1 MNKDN
6 DKNLDKKDM
15 IKTTSRKKVVKEEKN
30 EQIEDVK
37 PDVIV
42 KKEGFNLL
50 EVILIMFITL
60 VFGAMLGSGLT
71 LAKNGSKNTTNIVQT
86 QTNLPVE
93 LEEFVTTYEDLKAN
107 YYEELDKDK
116 LLDAGIKGMIDFLG
130 DKYSVYMDKEETQ
143 SFEEEVAGKYVG
155 IATEIAI
162 RYLDEEK
169 LDKYDIV
176 ISRPFENGPAY
187 RAGIRKD
194 DILIKVND
202 EDIRNLPLTKV
213 ATKIKGVAGTKV
225 KITVERDG
233 KIMDFEVT
241 REEVELDS
249 ATSKM
254 FEKNNKKIGYIK
266 LDIFAE
272 NTTNQFEKQLIKLE
286 SEKIDSLIIDVR
298 DNSGGY
304 LSTVTD
310 IASMFMDKTKK
321 IYQLD
326 TRGSI
331 ETIYSKT
338 STSRSYPITVLI
350 NEYSASASEI
360 LAGAL
365 LESYGAEVVGIN
377 SYGKG
382 TVQKAY
388 QLESGATVKYTTQK
402 WLTPNGN
409 WINEKG
415 ITPTIKVEQDV
426 KYYDTLKDEDDTQLQ
441 KALELLSE

>member
-1 MNKDN
+1 MTKDN
-6 DKNLDKKDM
+6 NKNLDKEPK
-15 IKTTSRKKVVKEEKN
+15 KTTRKKVVEEVQD
-30 EQIEDVK
+30 ETIDIT

-71 LAKNGSKNTTNIVQT
+71 LARSNNTPNNNNVVQN
-86 QTNLPVE
+86 QTTLPNE
-93 LEEFVTTYEDLKAN
+93 LKEFVETYNNIKDG
-107 YYEELDKDK
+107 YYEEVDKDK

-130 DKYSVYMDKEETQ
+130 DKYSVYMDEEETKN
-143 SFEEEVAGKYVG
+143 FEEEVEGKYVG

-162 RYLDEEK
+162 KYLDEE
-169 LDKYDIV
+169 DITKFDII

-187 RAGIRKD
+187 KAGLRKD
-194 DILIKVND
+194 DKLLKVND
-202 EDIRNLPLTKV
+202 EDITNLPLTKV
-213 ATKIKGVAGTKV
+213 ASKIKGIAGTKV

-233 KIMDFEVT
+233 KILDFDVT

-254 FEKNNKKIGYIK
+254 FEKDNKKIGYIK
-266 LDIFAE
+266 LDIFAA
-272 NTTNQFEKQLIKLE
+272 NTANQFEKQLIKLE

-310 IASMFMDKTKK
+310 IASMFLDKTKK

-326 TRGSI
+326 TRGKVES
-331 ETIYSKT
+331 IYSKT
-338 STSRSYPITVLI
+338 ATSRSYPITVLI

-365 LESYGAEVVGIN
+365 LESYGADVVGVN

-382 TVQKAY
+382 TVQQAY
-388 QLESGATVKYTTQK
+388 QLESGATVKYTIQK

-415 ITPTIKVEQDV
+415 ITPTVKIEQDL
-426 KYYDTLKDEDDTQLQ
+426 KYYDTLADEDDTQLQ
-441 KALELLSE
+441 KALELLSK

>member
-1 MNKDN
+1 MTKDN
-6 DKNLDKKDM
+6 NKNLDKEPK
-15 IKTTSRKKVVKEEKN
+15 KTTRKKVVEEVKEEVV
-30 EQIEDVK
+30 EIS

-71 LAKNGSKNTTNIVQT
+71 LARSNNTPNNNNVVQN
-86 QTNLPVE
+86 QTTLPNE
-93 LEEFVTTYEDLKAN
+93 LKEFVETYNNIKDG
-107 YYEELDKDK
+107 YYEEVDKDK

-130 DKYSVYMDKEETQ
+130 DKYSVYMDEEETKN
-143 SFEEEVAGKYVG
+143 FEEEVEGKYVG

-162 RYLDEEK
+162 KYLDEE
-169 LDKYDIV
+169 DITKFDII

-187 RAGIRKD
+187 KAGLRKD
-194 DILIKVND
+194 DKLLKVND
-202 EDIRNLPLTKV
+202 EDITNLPLTKV
-213 ATKIKGVAGTKV
+213 ASKIKGIAGTKV

-233 KIMDFEVT
+233 EILDFNVT

-254 FEKNNKKIGYIK
+254 FEVGNKKIGYIK
-266 LDIFAE
+266 LDIFAA
-272 NTTNQFEKQLIKLE
+272 NTANQFEKQLIKLE
-286 SEKIDSLIIDVR
+286 SEKIDSLIVDVR

-310 IASMFMDKTKK
+310 IASMFLDKTKK

-326 TRGSI
+326 TRGKVES
-331 ETIYSKT
+331 IYSKT
-338 STSRSYPITVLI
+338 ATSRSYPITVLI

-365 LESYGAEVVGIN
+365 LESYGADVVGVN

-382 TVQKAY
+382 TVQQAY
-388 QLESGATVKYTTQK
+388 QLESGATVKYTIQK

-415 ITPTIKVEQDV
+415 ITPTVKIEQDL
-426 KYYDTLKDEDDTQLQ
+426 KYYDTLADEDDTQLQ
-441 KALELLSE
+441 KALELLNK

>member
-1 MNKDN
+1 MAKDN
-6 DKNLDKKDM
+6 DNKNLDKEAKKK
-15 IKTTSRKKVVKEEKN
+15 KTKKVVEEVKEEVT
-30 EQIEDVK
+30 QIQ

-60 VFGAMLGSGLT
+60 VLGAMLGSGLT
-71 LAKNGSKNTTNIVQT
+71 LARSSTNPNNSNVVENQTT
-86 QTNLPVE
+86 LPTE
-93 LEEFVTTYEDLKAN
+93 LEEFVSTYEDIKAN
-107 YYEELDKDK
+107 YYEKIDDDK

-130 DKYSVYMDKEETQ
+130 DKYSVYMDEEETKN
-143 SFEEEVAGKYVG
+143 FEEEVEGKYVG

-162 RYLDEEK
+162 KYLDEE
-169 LDKYDIV
+169 DITKFDII

-187 RAGIRKD
+187 KAGLRKD
-194 DILIKVND
+194 DKLLKVND
-202 EDIRNLPLTKV
+202 EDVTNLSLTKV
-213 ATKIKGVAGTKV
+213 ASKIKGVAGTKV

-233 KIMDFEVT
+233 KILDFDVT

-254 FEKNNKKIGYIK
+254 FEEKNKKIGYIK
-266 LDIFAE
+266 LDIFAA
-272 NTTNQFEKQLIKLE
+272 NTANQFEKQLIKLE

-310 IASMFMDKTKK
+310 IASMFLDKSKK

-331 ETIYSKT
+331 ETVYSKNAI
-338 STSRSYPITVLI
+338 SRDYPITVLI

-365 LESYGAEVVGIN
+365 LESYGAEVVGVN

-388 QLESGATVKYTTQK
+388 QLESGATVKYTIQK

-415 ITPTIKVEQDV
+415 ITPTLKVEQDI
-426 KYYDTLKDEDDTQLQ
+426 KYYETLSDEDDYQLQ
-441 KALELLSE
+441 KALELLSK

>member
-1 MNKDN
+1 MTKDN
-6 DKNLDKKDM
+6 NKNLDKEPK
-15 IKTTSRKKVVKEEKN
+15 KTTRKKVVEE
-30 EQIEDVK
+30 VK
-37 PDVIV
+37 DEVVEISPDVIV

-71 LAKNGSKNTTNIVQT
+71 LARSNNTPNNNNVVQN
-86 QTNLPVE
+86 QTTLPNE
-93 LEEFVTTYEDLKAN
+93 LKEFVETYNNIKDG
-107 YYEELDKDK
+107 YYVEVDKDK

-130 DKYSVYMDKEETQ
+130 DKYSVYMDEEETKN
-143 SFEEEVAGKYVG
+143 FEEEVEGKYVG

-162 RYLDEEK
+162 KYLDEE
-169 LDKYDIV
+169 DITKFDII

-187 RAGIRKD
+187 KAGLRKD
-194 DILIKVND
+194 DKLLKVND
-202 EDIRNLPLTKV
+202 EDITNLPLTKV
-213 ATKIKGVAGTKV
+213 ASKIKGIAGTKV

-233 KIMDFEVT
+233 KILDFDVT

-254 FEKNNKKIGYIK
+254 FEKDNKKIGYIK
-266 LDIFAE
+266 LDIFAA
-272 NTTNQFEKQLIKLE
+272 NTANQFEKQLIKLE

-310 IASMFMDKTKK
+310 IASMFLDKSKK

-326 TRGSI
+326 TRGKVES
-331 ETIYSKT
+331 IYSKT
-338 STSRSYPITVLI
+338 TASRSYPITVLI

-365 LESYGAEVVGIN
+365 LESYGAEVVGVN

-382 TVQKAY
+382 TVQQAY
-388 QLESGATVKYTTQK
+388 QLESGATVKYTIQK

-415 ITPTIKVEQDV
+415 ITPTVKVEQDL
-426 KYYDTLKDEDDTQLQ
+426 KYYDTLNDEDDTQLQ
-441 KALELLSE
+441 KALELLNK